1 MAAKHGIA
9 VTVGAWLNRDH
20 AANDREVEGAIRL
33 AKLNK
38 NVTRVLVGNEVMLR
52 GDLAFE
58 DLVAQIERVRK
69 AVKQPVST
77 AEPWNIWLENPE
89 LADHVDFIAVHMLPY
104 WEGLEVEQSVDHV
117 MKVMGEL
124 QAKFPGKQIVIGEVG
139 WPSDGRTRNAAVAT
153 VSNQALFL
161 RRFLA
166 RAQEADYVY
175 YLMEAFDQ
183 PWKEK
188 AEGQAGAYWGVYDAD
203 RQPKFAFT
211 DPIVKVPNWQ
221 VLAAATVLA
230 SAVLLWLFY
239 FHSVT
244 LRNRGRSF
252 LAIVVYATAT
262 LVVWIVHDFSQQYL
276 TMSNALVGAFMLA
289 GTLGVIAVLLAEAHE
304 WAEAH
309 WVTTHARLFKPQVL
323 PDAALPKVSV
333 HVPAFNEPAEMLIET
348 LDGLAAL
355 DYPDFE
361 VLVIDNN
368 TPDEAT
374 WRPVEEHCRKLG
386 ARFRFFHVA
395 PLAGFKA
402 GALNYALEHTAPD
415 AEVVAVIDSDYIVR
429 PNWLRDLV
437 PAFRNERTGVVQAPQ
452 DYRDAKES
460 AFKAMC
466 HAEYRGFFH
475 IGMVTRNERNAIIQH
490 GTMTLVRRSLLERI
504 RWSEWCITED
514 AELGLRIFDEGYE
527 ATYIPDSYGRGVMPD
542 SFLDFKKQR
551 ARWAFGAMQIMRRH
565 FGLLFRGK
573 DTRLTAGQRYHFV
586 AGWLPWIAD
595 GLNLSH
601 ELHRARLDAGHGHVP
616 AQHRAAA
623 DDLLGAAALAV
634 RVQARQAAAPLPH
647 ARRRD
652 LRADDLGGHRGSQS
666 LAHDRRCD
674 GQWTVPQGQAVL
686 PHAEAREEACVRTG
700 LRSRARGAVHDA
712 RVLVRRGRREPDSQY
727 RRRRPHADREP
738 GLEHLGGRAADP
750 VDTVCGGR
758 VRLADQHPG
767 RFRRVDRRDGFA
779 PAGSG
784 YRSGGADRPA
794 TVLEPVLAAS
804 SADLPA
810 LAVESRD

>member
-1 MAAKHGIA
+1 VRTYSTTGTPAQIPAMAAKHGIA

-20 AANDREVEGAIRL
+20 AANDREIEGAIRL

-38 NVTRVLVGNEVMLR
+38 NVTRVMVGNEVMLR

-58 DLVAQIERVRK
+58 DLVAQIERVRA
-69 AVKQPVST
+69 AVKQPVSYRGAVEHLAREPGARRSRRLHRGAHT
-77 AEPWNIWLENPE
+77 AVLGRSRGR
-89 LADHVDFIAVHMLPY
+89 AVRRSRDAGH
-104 WEGLEVEQSVDHV
+104 ERAAGEV
-117 MKVMGEL
+117 
-124 QAKFPGKQIVIGEVG
+124 PGKQIVIGEVG

-166 RAQEADYVY
+166 RAQEAGFVY

-203 RQPKFAFT
+203 RQPKFEFT

-429 PNWLRDLV
+429 PELAARPRAGV
-437 PAFRNERTGVVQAPQ
+437 P
-452 DYRDAKES
+452 
-460 AFKAMC
+460 
-466 HAEYRGFFH
+466 
-475 IGMVTRNERNAIIQH
+475 
-490 GTMTLVRRSLLERI
+490 
-504 RWSEWCITED
+504 
-514 AELGLRIFDEGYE
+514 
-527 ATYIPDSYGRGVMPD
+527 
-542 SFLDFKKQR
+542 QR
-551 ARWAFGAMQIMRRH
+551 AH
-565 FGLLFRGK
+565 
-573 DTRLTAGQRYHFV
+573 
-586 AGWLPWIAD
+586 
-595 GLNLSH
+595 
-601 ELHRARLDAGHGHVP
+601 
-616 AQHRAAA
+616 
-623 DDLLGAAALAV
+623 
-634 RVQARQAAAPLPH
+634 
-647 ARRRD
+647 
-652 LRADDLGGHRGSQS
+652 
-666 LAHDRRCD
+666 
-674 GQWTVPQGQAVL
+674 
-686 PHAEAREEACVRTG
+686 
-700 LRSRARGAVHDA
+700 
-712 RVLVRRGRREPDSQY
+712 
-727 RRRRPHADREP
+727 RRRPGAAGLSRREGKRVQGHVSRGVP
-738 GLEHLGGRAADP
+738 RLSSTSAWSRATSA
-750 VDTVCGGR
+750 T
-758 VRLADQHPG
+758 
-767 RFRRVDRRDGFA
+767 
-779 PAGSG
+779 
-784 YRSGGADRPA
+784 RS
-794 TVLEPVLAAS
+794 S
-804 SADLPA
+804 STA
-810 LAVESRD
+810 R